1 MITGYRA
8 YAEIHRHPVIS
19 YTSYTARRQAPRC
32 HKDYL
37 QRLGIRLTGNL

>member
-8 YAEIHRHPVIS
+8 YIEIHRHPVIS
-19 YTSYTARRQAPRC
+19 YTARREAPRC